1 MKRDFF
7 TLIILILLALVGLYF
22 LFVLAIDAM
31 KKKDEISFKGKKAM
45 ITAGSGFVANFFDA
59 LGIGSFAT
67 LIALI
72 KSFKLTNDI
81 VLPGTLNVACTIPT
95 IFEAF
100 IFIKSVNVA
109 PITLILMI
117 IAAIVGATI
126 GAGVVSKFNEKRIQ
140 IIMGI
145 TLFIVAIIMLLS
157 QLKFLPVGGTALGL
171 VGYQL
176 VIAVVVNFILGD
188 LMMVGIGLYAPC
200 MALVFALG
208 LSPRVAFPIMMGS
221 CAFLMPV
228 ASIKFIKEDAYDVKA
243 TVIISIIGS
252 LGVLIAGLLVK
263 SLPLYI
269 LTWLVIIVVFYTSFS
284 MFKSFMTVKKS

>member
-7 TLIILILLALVGLYF
+7 TVIILILLALVGLYF

-31 KKKDEISFKGKKAM
+31 KKKDEISFKGKKVM

-67 LIALI
+67 LTALI
-72 KSFKLTNDI
+72 KSFKLTNDR

-109 PITLILMI
+109 PITLISMI

-126 GAGVVSKFNEKRIQ
+126 GAGIVSKFNEKRIQ
-140 IIMGI
+140 LIMGI
-145 TLFIVAIIMLLS
+145 ALFIVAIIMLLS

-176 VIAVVVNFILGD
+176 IIAVVVNFILGA